1 MSVLKSALD
10 IQKIFLI
17 EEYVKRIVE
26 QNVGHTNRTSK
37 KSRSRM
43 KIWRSRHLM
52 NWLISINLKLTINFF
67 MVFFYC
73 YFALSC
79 QEIKL
84 LMLKS
89 RGLPIISAGCLI
101 FRRLRERSESFVRI
115 RYFCFPNLA
124 NLRQV
129 TRPTMNQISI
139 LDSCLSLST
148 PSFNNC

>member
-1 MSVLKSALD
+1 MTYK
-10 IQKIFLI
+10 QNF
-17 EEYVKRIVE
+17 EE
-26 QNVGHTNRTSK
+26 
-37 KSRSRM
+37 
-43 KIWRSRHLM
+43 
-52 NWLISINLKLTINFF
+52 ISITDENLAFKTFNELADFNQFKADNKLFYGL
-67 MVFFYC
+67 FYC